1 MTDFCL
7 EKAIDMNNVTQSS
20 IDFCLTRFTMTA
32 HSDQVA
38 QKGNFGQSDCECSRN
53 KLPHLLFGPVL
64 GGKAGS
70 PFVIPVSSSVI
81 PVSSVET
88 TRSPCS
94 FQQSHELLPI
104 NQKVNV
110 LPISIAKLSA
120 SLLWHQLTAAILTD
134 RAS

>member
-1 MTDFCL
+1 V
-7 EKAIDMNNVTQSS
+7 IPVSS
-20 IDFCLTRFTMTA
+20 
-32 HSDQVA
+32 S
-38 QKGNFGQSDCECSRN
+38 
-53 KLPHLLFGPVL
+53 
-64 GGKAGS
+64 
-70 PFVIPVSSSVI
+70 VIPVSSSVI

-120 SLLWHQLTAAILTD
+120 SLSFLWRKTISCVQSADRQPPATD
-134 RAS
+134 LWLNRFEPDDHRVAVDRPPSSVLSRLHSR